1 MHHASMANYIP
12 NDLLQSSHVS
22 YNDFWWKTGYKPV
35 KSDIDQWFKSIFSFH
50 KNSNNRMNM
59 QN

>member
-1 MHHASMANYIP
+1 MANYIP

-22 YNDFWWKTGYKPV
+22 NIEFLMKKTGNKPV
-35 KSDIDQWFKSIFSFH
+35 KSDIDQWFKLIFSFH
-50 KNSNNRMNM
+50 KNSNNKMNM

>member
-1 MHHASMANYIP
+1 MANYIP

-22 YNDFWWKTGYKPV
+22 NIEFLMKKKTGNKPV
-35 KSDIDQWFKSIFSFH
+35 KSDIDQWFKLIFSFH
-50 KNSNNRMNM
+50 KNSNNKMNM